1 MNGHGKDF
9 RTPLKRAV
17 GLGSAKD
24 GTGHFLWQR
33 ITAIALVLVGAYLI
47 GILLGLGGADY
58 ERARA
63 IVAGPFNATLLAAFI
78 IAAAWH
84 AKLGMQVVIEDYVH
98 TPLLAGAAHL
108 SNIFVCALAA
118 IAGVLAIVR
127 VALGS

>member
-1 MNGHGKDF
+1 MNDF

-33 ITAIALVLVGAYLI
+33 VTAIALVLLGAYLV

-58 ERARA
+58 DRARA
-63 IVAGPFNATLLAAFI
+63 IVANPLNAAILVAFV
-78 IAAAWH
+78 IATFWH
-84 AKLGMQVVIEDYVH
+84 AKLGLQVIIEDYVH

-108 SNIFVCALAA
+108 ANIFVCALAA

-127 VALGS
+127 VALGA